1 MLNKLEDLNKSG
13 PFPAGTLLVSWDVVS
28 MFPNI
33 NNNLGL
39 TAVRKALNARENKFP
54 SMTCI
59 LEAVKICLKS
69 NHSVFKENFFLQ
81 IHGTAMGPKNA
92 CSYADLAMGEI
103 DVKAKFLGPYGGDIV
118 NCIPFFKHFFLVV
131 LPTLL
136 QSSQLTEAIPTIP
149 TI

>member
-1 MLNKLEDLNKSG
+1 
-13 PFPAGTLLVSWDVVS
+13 

-33 NNNLGL
+33 DNKLGL

-54 SMTCI
+54 STTCI

-69 NHSVFKENFFLQ
+69 NHSVFKDNFFLQ

-103 DVKAKFLGPYGGDIV
+103 DFKAKFSGPIKPSLWWRYRDDVFEG
-118 NCIPFFKHFFLVV
+118 
-131 LPTLL
+131 
-136 QSSQLTEAIPTIP
+136 
-149 TI
+149 